1 MGRKKRQLTKE
12 EKAKIIDMS
21 LKGYP
26 RTKIARELKMKNTT
40 LEQLCEENDINLNKK
55 GTRAHTKDNI
65 SGVAVIKGDKLYFK
79 NSKQL
84 YFLLKWEAAMNITKV
99 SQYDDN
105 SFKIESFLNFPEFE
119 IKIDSMNEE
128 AFATNAMIKNAVEQ
142 KKIKFMDSYM
152 NKKWNIDYE
161 L

>member
-1 MGRKKRQLTKE
+1 MARKKRQLTKK
-12 EKAKIIDMS
+12 EKAKIIDLS
-21 LKGYP
+21 FKGYP
-26 RTKIARELKMKNTT
+26 RTKIAKELKIKNTT
-40 LEQLCEENDINLNKK
+40 LETLCEENNINLNKK
-55 GTRAHTKDNI
+55 GIRVRTKESI
-65 SGVAVIKGDKLYFK
+65 SGVTVVKGNKLYFK

-84 YFLLKWEAAMNITKV
+84 YFLLKWEAASNITKV

-105 SFKIESFLNFPEFE
+105 SFKIESFINFPEFE

-128 AFATNAMIKNAVEQ
+128 VFATNEMIRNAVEQ

-152 NKKWNIDYE
+152 NKKWNINYD